1 MKIAC
6 CMYPHDCS
14 ALLDGTVA
22 SEDTPANGSC
32 KTPRVAPIMVTDG
45 RTDSR
50 KFRQLMR
57 VVRQAREFG
66 FCPQNG
72 QKRSNYGDFGDSLSP
87 YSRTRRIAVE

>member
-1 MKIAC
+1 
-6 CMYPHDCS
+6 
-14 ALLDGTVA
+14 LDGTVA
-22 SEDTPANGSC
+22 SEGTLANRIC

-66 FCPQNG
+66 FCPHNG
-72 QKRSNYGDFGDSLSP
+72 QKRSIFGDSLSP
-87 YSRTRRIAVE
+87 YSRARRVAVE